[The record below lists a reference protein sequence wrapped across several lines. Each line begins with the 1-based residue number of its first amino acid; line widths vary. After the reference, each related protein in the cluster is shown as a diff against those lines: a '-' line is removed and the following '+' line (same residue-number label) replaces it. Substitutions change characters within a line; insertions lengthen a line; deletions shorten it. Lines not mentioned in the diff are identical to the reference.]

1 MVSFLP
7 QDQASK
13 LLKNDLDLSVFSERK
28 DFIIRHLN
36 DSSTT
41 IDKMDDVLYSD
52 LHLVLPNDM
61 LTKVDLMSMA
71 HGLEV
76 RVPFLDHRIAEFAF
90 SLPFDQKINDK
101 LRKRIIQESFR
112 SLLPEELFNRPKHG
126 FEVPILKW
134 FRNELNDLIMN
145 DLLGDAFVQAQ
156 GIFELSEIQ
165 ELKRKLMSSDPGGQ
179 CHTHLDF
186 DRFPALVETIFE
198 LKY

>member
-1 MVSFLP
+1 LILRNLP
-7 QDQASK
+7 
-13 LLKNDLDLSVFSERK
+13 
-28 DFIIRHLN
+28 
-36 DSSTT
+36 DSSKS
-41 IDKMDDVLYSD
+41 INQMDDVLYSD

-61 LTKVDLMSMA
+61 LTKVDLMSMS

-90 SLPFDQKINDK
+90 SIPFDQKINNN
-101 LRKRIIQESFR
+101 LRKRIVQESFR

-145 DLLGDAFVQAQ
+145 DLLGDTFVQAQ

-165 ELKRKLMSSDPGGQ
+165 LLKKKLMSNDPGDSA
-179 CHTHLDF
+179 THIWTLIVF
-186 DRFPALVETIFE
+186 QHWWKRYLN
-198 LKY
+198 